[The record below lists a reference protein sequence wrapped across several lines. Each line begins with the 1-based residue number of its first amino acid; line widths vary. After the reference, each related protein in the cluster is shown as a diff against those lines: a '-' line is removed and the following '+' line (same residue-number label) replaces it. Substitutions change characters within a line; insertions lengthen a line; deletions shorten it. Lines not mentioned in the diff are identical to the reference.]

1 MFLVAS
7 PFGKVLVT
15 EYTTNKQIWPFAL
28 ICYKFMIL
36 LGGSIRI
43 GILRQD
49 MTRLD
54 IALFCNV
61 SVDLSYY

>member
-7 PFGKVLVT
+7 PFGKVLVA
-15 EYTTNKQIWPFAL
+15 EYTTNKQIWLFAL

-36 LGGSIRI
+36 LSGSIRI

-54 IALFCNV
+54 IALLRNLP
-61 SVDLSYY
+61 VDLSYY